1 MPITAV
7 TRDGTAYVP
16 EFLVAIDRQ
25 KCIGCGRCFRVCG
38 REVMSLKGV
47 DEDGDLVDLDE
58 DDDDDEFERKVMVVA
73 NAGDCIGCRAC
84 GRVCTK
90 NCHTYAPAD

>member
-1 MPITAV
+1 MPLTAV

-16 EFLVAIDRQ
+16 EFLVAIDLK